1 MPKPVLALPWGSRS
15 ITRTRF
21 WVAASAVAR
30 LIAVV
35 VLPTPPFWLTIA
47 MAAGRGETLSGPS
60 MGILSPQIFHAQD
73 HAVGVEGAGH
83 RGRAHHPGFLGENQ
97 FALPIASLEEQP
109 HGLFGGKP
117 RRQPEQIGQRRERPG
132 SHDRR
137 REGVHVLDSLPLH
150 RDRDA

>member
-47 MAAGRGETLSGPS
+47 MAAGRGETLSGPP
-60 MGILSPQIFHAQD
+60 MGILSPEVFHAQA

-83 RGRAHHPGFLGENQ
+83 RARAHHPGFPVENQ
-97 FALPIASLEEQP
+97 FDRPIASLMDPP
-109 HGLFGGKP
+109 HALLCANP
-117 RRQPEQIGQRRERPG
+117 RA
-132 SHDRR
+132 H
-137 REGVHVLDSLPLH
+137 
-150 RDRDA
+150 